1 MGEAKN
7 IILRAPKEEMPLIMG
22 YKKSGLRHI
31 ETMTGA
37 MIKDIIPDDSIP
49 AGKVVVQ
56 NL

>member
-7 IILRAPKEEMPLIMG
+7 IILRASKEEMPLIMG

-31 ETMTGA
+31 ETITGA
-37 MIKDIIPDDSIP
+37 MIKDIMPDDSIP